1 VTAADN
7 FRTAHFLHDLR
18 NLLNVIHGCAES
30 IREKLPPGETDPI
43 VADLL
48 RSLEHAMKL
57 TRELLLLRSE
67 MPVNRSR
74 LDLNQTIVPII
85 ETFAR
90 LVPDAIRLRLRL
102 WAEPVTVM
110 ADAAEI
116 ERIVLNLA
124 LNARDAMPEG
134 GILTVETAL
143 VHRWNSRSKGTPRA
157 RSTSLAQLRI
167 IDTGSGMTED
177 VRSLIFEPFFTT
189 KDSGTGLGLNSVA
202 FTVEQLGGTILV
214 DSQPDEGT
222 QVTIHLPL
230 EAS

>member
-7 FRTAHFLHDLR
+7 IRTARFLHDLR

-30 IREKLPPGETDPI
+30 IRERLPPGEADPV

-48 RSLEHAMKL
+48 RSLERAMKL
-57 TRELLLLRSE
+57 TRELLLLGSQ
-67 MPVNRSR
+67 MPVNRTP
-74 LDLNQTIVPII
+74 LDLNHTIVPII

-90 LVPDAIRLRLRL
+90 LVPDAVRLRLRL
-102 WAEPVTVM
+102 WAEPVTVL

-134 GILTVETAL
+134 GILTIETAII
-143 VHRWNSRSKGTPRA
+143 HRWVSRSKEGPRA
-157 RSTSLAQLRI
+157 RSTSLAQLRFS
-167 IDTGSGMTED
+167 DTGSGMTED
-177 VRSLIFEPFFTT
+177 VKNLIFEPFFTT

-202 FTVEQLGGTILV
+202 FTVEQLGGTISI
-214 DSQPDEGT
+214 DSQPEEGT
-222 QVTIHLPL
+222 RVTIHLPL
-230 EAS
+230 EA